1 MKFNGP
7 QQGIREETL
16 FFQCLQG
23 KSWLLRVLN
32 LCTSTLESSKVYV
45 NDCGPA
51 ETKPTIVN
59 STKKRPFQT
68 LLGGSTTVLEVRMSS
83 STPLFKMIKK
93 TEV

>member
-32 LCTSTLESSKVYV
+32 LCTSTLESSEVYV
-45 NDCGPA
+45 NEIVVPLRRNRPSSIRPRKGHF
-51 ETKPTIVN
+51 KPCLVVPPQ
-59 STKKRPFQT
+59 S
-68 LLGGSTTVLEVRMSS
+68 
-83 STPLFKMIKK
+83 
-93 TEV
+93 